1 LRASYG
7 VKIKRTY
14 AVAIYHLSVKTISRS
29 AGRSATAA
37 AAYRSGTKIHCE
49 REGKTFDYTNKCGV
63 ENRWIHTPEYAP
75 VWAADREQLWN
86 AVELAET
93 RKNSTVAREFEVAL
107 PDELDKYQRAQLVH
121 SFVKEIVERHQC
133 AVDVAIHEPSREGD
147 ERNHHAHIL
156 MSTRRIDHTGFT
168 EKTREL
174 DEKKSG
180 EVVHW
185 REQWAN
191 HCNQALELAGRA
203 ERVDHRSLEAQGIDR
218 EPTIHLGVEATA
230 LERRNKATNL
240 GNENRE
246 TAARN
251 QERLEENPLTLE
263 QEIIASE
270 QLLAELKYRKS
281 VQDNTPK
288 REPINA
294 AKIVD
299 DAQRAEI
306 ARIDALIAQDEAKRH
321 ADEAK
326 QLEDENR
333 ARIAAIEWAN
343 AIIKSW
349 NSAVAIE
356 EQKIVKEVRDE
367 IIEQML
373 TMKSTYEELQKNEPL
388 FLGKEQWR
396 KDIANLER
404 QFAALKHQA
413 DVLSTGEKQDK
424 RHWSDELKQRLK
436 TEGTRKALLNNPSF
450 RTSVERAIAIQD
462 KEQKLRQDQ
471 ERARQQEV
479 RAKQK
484 EAMEARLQEQKSKPS
499 IGKQR

>member
-1 LRASYG
+1 
-7 VKIKRTY
+7 
-14 AVAIYHLSVKTISRS
+14 VAIYHLSVKTISRS

-49 REGKTFDYTNKCGV
+49 REGKTFDYTKKGGV

-75 VWAADREQLWN
+75 VWATDREQLWN

-121 SFVKEIVERHQC
+121 SFVQEIVERHQC
-133 AVDVAIHEPSREGD
+133 AVDVAIHAPSREGD

-180 EVVHW
+180 EVLYW
-185 REQWAN
+185 REQWAT
-191 HCNQALELAGRA
+191 HCNQALELAGYN

-230 LERRNKATNL
+230 LERRNKRTSL
-240 GNENRE
+240 GDMNRE
-246 TAARN
+246 TADRN
-251 QERLEENPLTLE
+251 QARLDNPLTLE
-263 QEIIASE
+263 QDILISE
-270 QLLAELKYRKS
+270 QLLAELEYRKS
-281 VQDNTPK
+281 VQDSTPK

-299 DAQRAEI
+299 EATRAKI
-306 ARIDALIAQDEAKRH
+306 ADIDALIAQDK
-321 ADEAK
+321 AK
-326 QLEDENR
+326 QQADDEKRLADENR
-333 ARIAAIEWAN
+333 ARIATIEAAN
-343 AIIKSW
+343 ATIKSW

-367 IIEQML
+367 VIEQML

-404 QFAALKHQA
+404 QFAALKKQA
-413 DVLSTGEKQDK
+413 DALSTGDKQDK
-424 RHWSDELKQRLK
+424 SQWSDELKQRLS

-450 RTSVERAIAIQD
+450 RTSVPRAIAIQD
-462 KEQKLRQDQ
+462 KERKLKQDQ
-471 ERARQQEV
+471 ERSRQRETLD
-479 RAKQK
+479 K
-484 EAMEARLQEQKSKPS
+484 RLQA
-499 IGKQR
+499 QRDTPRKGQER

>member
-1 LRASYG
+1 
-7 VKIKRTY
+7 
-14 AVAIYHLSVKTISRS
+14 VAIYHLSVKTISRS

-49 REGKTFDYTNKCGV
+49 REGKTFDYTHKGGI
-63 ENRWIHTPEYAP
+63 EGRGIYAP
-75 VWAADREQLWN
+75 ENAPAWAKNREQLWN
-86 AVELAET
+86 AVELTET

-107 PDELDKYQRAQLVH
+107 PDELDKYQRSQLVRG
-121 SFVKEIVERHQC
+121 FVQEIVERHQC

-180 EVVHW
+180 EVLHW
-185 REQWAN
+185 REQWAT
-191 HCNQALELAGRA
+191 HCNQALELAGRS

-218 EPTIHLGVEATA
+218 EPTVHLGVAATA
-230 LERRNKATNL
+230 LERQNKRTYL
-240 GNENRE
+240 GDENRE

-263 QEIIASE
+263 QEILASE
-270 QLLAELKYRKS
+270 KLLAELEYRKS

-288 REPINA
+288 HEPINA
-294 AKIVD
+294 AKVVD
-299 DAQRAEI
+299 EAQRAEI
-306 ARIDALIAQDEAKRH
+306 ARIGALTAQYEAKRR
-321 ADEAK
+321 ADDEK
-326 QLEDENR
+326 QLADENR
-333 ARIAAIEWAN
+333 ARIAAIEAAN
-343 AIIKSW
+343 ATVKSW

-367 IIEQML
+367 VIEQMH
-373 TMKSTYEELQKNEPL
+373 TMKSTYEELQKKEPL

-396 KDIANLER
+396 KDITKLER
-404 QFAALKHQA
+404 QFAALKKQA
-413 DVLSTGEKQDK
+413 DVLSTGDKQDK
-424 RHWSDELKQRLK
+424 SQWSDELKQRLK
-436 TEGTRKALLNNPSF
+436 TEGTRNAIRNNPSF
-450 RTSVERAIAIQD
+450 RTSLPRAMDIQD

-471 ERARQQEV
+471 ERARQRETLD
-479 RAKQK
+479 K
-484 EAMEARLQEQKSKPS
+484 RLQT
-499 IGKQR
+499 QRDTPRKGQER